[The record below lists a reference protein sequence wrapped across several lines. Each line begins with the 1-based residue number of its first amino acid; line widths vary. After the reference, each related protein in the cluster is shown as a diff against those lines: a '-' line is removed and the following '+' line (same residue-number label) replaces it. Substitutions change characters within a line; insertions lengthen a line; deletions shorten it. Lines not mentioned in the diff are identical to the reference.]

1 MYLQLFSIKDSLLGL
16 KDGGE
21 GCREQ
26 CTTHPHTCTCVPPT
40 CGSGVGQSAA
50 DVALGEASVVGFDR
64 NQPNHLNP
72 ELWQAQVSW
81 SKRQAGEAATS
92 PTDGSRTV
100 PAAPLVLLT
109 PRQTFCPRHGWERA
123 ARHSTA
129 TLPISYSLL
138 TLSSPG
144 VTSAAGSS
152 AALSEDGWLPSSW
165 EMVELSE
172 TERALALNPC
182 WHQRPPGL

>member
-16 KDGGE
+16 KDGWE

-26 CTTHPHTCTCVPPT
+26 CTTHPHSCTCVPPT

-72 ELWQAQVSW
+72 ELWQAQVSQ

-100 PAAPLVLLT
+100 PAAPPCTADTQTDLLPKARLGEGSQAQYSHASHQLQLAHLVLTRGHLCCWLLSCAV
-109 PRQTFCPRHGWERA
+109 RRRLA
-123 ARHSTA
+123 AF
-129 TLPISYSLL
+129 LL
-138 TLSSPG
+138 G
-144 VTSAAGSS
+144 
-152 AALSEDGWLPSSW
+152 DG
-165 EMVELSE
+165 
-172 TERALALNPC
+172 RAL
-182 WHQRPPGL
+182 

>member
-26 CTTHPHTCTCVPPT
+26 CTTHPHSCTCVPPT

-72 ELWQAQVSW
+72 ELWQAQVSQ

-100 PAAPLVLLT
+100 PAAPPCTADTQTDLLPKARLGEGSQAQYSHASHQLQLAHLVLT
-109 PRQTFCPRHGWERA
+109 RRHLCRWLLGCAVRRWLA
-123 ARHSTA
+123 AF
-129 TLPISYSLL
+129 LL
-138 TLSSPG
+138 G
-144 VTSAAGSS
+144 
-152 AALSEDGWLPSSW
+152 DG
-165 EMVELSE
+165 
-172 TERALALNPC
+172 RALRDRASP
-182 WHQRPPGL
+182 RA